1 MSHVIRIAGS
11 DVSFPCEADEAVLDA
26 ALKAGIEIPYSCRK
40 GVCGNCVA
48 HVTEGEFDR
57 GVVSADAVSPGQE
70 LLCQCRPRTDL
81 QIQVQNWKRVE
92 PEPRKRVQAKVY
104 RNTLVAPDVSLLQ
117 LRFPAGQRAKFRAGQ
132 YLEVILPDGAR
143 RSYSM
148 ANPPHESDGVQLH
161 IRHVPGGRFS
171 EVVGGLV
178 PGDLLDIEL
187 PFGQVELDLGQTT
200 PLLCVC
206 GGTGFAPVKSLLDDL
221 AKRKSARPVTLVWGS
236 RDKGGLY
243 LLNHVAKWARS
254 LPDFHFTAAVEMKE
268 EAAELAQSLN
278 TFNGRVDAAVRSLAA
293 DSSFDEVYCCG
304 SPPMVAAVKAACA
317 EALGIDPSKFHA
329 DVFVSGP

>member
-1 MSHVIRIAGS
+1 
-11 DVSFPCEADEAVLDA
+11 
-26 ALKAGIEIPYSCRK
+26 
-40 GVCGNCVA
+40 
-48 HVTEGEFDR
+48 
-57 GVVSADAVSPGQE
+57 
-70 LLCQCRPRTDL
+70 
-81 QIQVQNWKRVE
+81 
-92 PEPRKRVQAKVY
+92 
-104 RNTLVAPDVSLLQ
+104 VSLLQ

-243 LLNHVAKWARS
+243 LLPHVAKWARS

-317 EALGIDPSKFHA
+317 ETLGIDPSKFHA

>member
-1 MSHVIRIAGS
+1 MSHVIRIVGS

-48 HVTEGEFDR
+48 HVTEGEFER
-57 GVVSADAVSPGQE
+57 GVVSADAVSEGEE
-70 LLCQCRPRTDL
+70 LLCQCRPRADL
-81 QIQVQNWKRVE
+81 QIQVKNWKRIE
-92 PEPRKRVQAKVY
+92 PEPRKRLQAKVY
-104 RNTLVAPDVSLLQ
+104 RNTLVARDVSLLQ

-161 IRHVPGGRFS
+161 IRHVQGGRFS
-171 EVVGGLV
+171 AVVGGLV

-187 PFGQVELDLGQTT
+187 PFGQVELDPDKTA

-221 AKRKSARPVTLVWGS
+221 ARRKSTRPITLVWGA
-236 RDKGGLY
+236 RDKAGLY
-243 LLNHVAKWARS
+243 LLAHTAKWQKS
-254 LPDFHFTAAVEMKE
+254 LPKFQFIAAVESE
-268 EAAELAQSLN
+268 GEALELGG
-278 TFNGRVDAAVRSLAA
+278 FPGRVDTAVRSLAA
-293 DSSFDEVYCCG
+293 VSSFDEVYCCG
-304 SPPMVAAVKAACA
+304 SPAMVAAVKTASMGS
-317 EALGIDPSKFHA
+317 LGISASNFHA
-329 DVFVSGP
+329 DVFVVGK